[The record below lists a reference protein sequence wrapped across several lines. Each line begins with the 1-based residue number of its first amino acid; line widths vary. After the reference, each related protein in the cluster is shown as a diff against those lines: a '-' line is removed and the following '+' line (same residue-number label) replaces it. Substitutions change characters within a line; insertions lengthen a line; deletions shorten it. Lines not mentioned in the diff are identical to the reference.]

1 MVRNIYLIPAAWA
14 QTRLQRCVSGQCL
27 LFGRLL
33 PVAEG
38 TDVGSVLKDVV
49 IDFYLLASPEIL

>member
-1 MVRNIYLIPAAWA
+1 LA
-14 QTRLQRCVSGQCL
+14 RLR
-27 LFGRLL
+27 

-38 TDVGSVLKDVV
+38 TDVGSVLKEVV

>member
-1 MVRNIYLIPAAWA
+1 LADCGLSR
-14 QTRLQRCVSGQCL
+14 R
-27 LFGRLL
+27 
-33 PVAEG
+33 G